1 MTMLSVGLH
10 LRMATER
17 GSYRVKH
24 ILHLVMLFQLLN
36 IRLQSFNKP
45 SNPAKQSSHAHACS
59 PVACIFISYY
69 GWALDVTEGE
79 FTSAINVPSN
89 NTSKHPVNTTRF
101 NAFTQHFA
109 TDDPGGSFRSSPKP
123 KGTGN

>member
-1 MTMLSVGLH
+1 MTMLSLGLH

-36 IRLQSFNKP
+36 IRLQSFNKS

-59 PVACIFISYY
+59 PVACIS
-69 GWALDVTEGE
+69 
-79 FTSAINVPSN
+79 SAITGGPWTLRKENLRVPS
-89 NTSKHPVNTTRF
+89 TSRLTTQVNT
-101 NAFTQHFA
+101 Q
-109 TDDPGGSFRSSPKP
+109 
-123 KGTGN
+123 